1 MSPEKFPGKAQIF
14 KNMLSQVQAGMVQLK
29 LLATLNAVSKKQ
41 ALGSSLMVQRVKDL
55 MLSLLW
61 HGFDPYPGNFCM
73 LRMQPKKNGGGFFL
87 NFQCLVNSHG
97 LQEGSF

>member
-1 MSPEKFPGKAQIF
+1 
-14 KNMLSQVQAGMVQLK
+14 MLSQVQAGMVQLK

-73 LRMQPKKNGGGFFL
+73 LRMQPKKKKGGG
-87 NFQCLVNSHG
+87 
-97 LQEGSF
+97 SF

>member
-1 MSPEKFPGKAQIF
+1 
-14 KNMLSQVQAGMVQLK
+14 MLSQVQAGMVQLK

-73 LRMQPKKNGGGFFL
+73 LRMQPKKKRG
-87 NFQCLVNSHG
+87 
-97 LQEGSF
+97 GSF